1 MIEKTDVEEIG
12 VTVDSNGNTIT
23 TKNGKRILD
32 VRMDIDTGEIRDMIC
47 EGDTISH
54 TTQEDKLRRA
64 ERRRKKASRDEYGA
78 FTKFFYSSGMR
89 LDFGISDASLAR
101 LFYLCTFG
109 DYAGV
114 LVRNDSNPR
123 ALAKRDCRSL
133 LDINDDVFY
142 DFWNEVTK
150 KGLLVCKD
158 QKIILNSQ
166 YFVRSKTS
174 RGSQFVRLGHE
185 GVRALYTS
193 CEDSRKHKL
202 ISYIFDMIPLMN
214 RSYGVL
220 CENPDEKFHD
230 HVRPATLD
238 TLSAMVRYKKSN
250 IGRIMQSLT
259 DLRLQFRSQKDVPA
273 LYEIPK
279 GIYGGK
285 KAYIINP
292 RICCAASSHMAI
304 ENEIATYSDS
314 RDVSDAV

>member
-12 VTVDSNGNTIT
+12 VIVDSHGNTIT

-64 ERRRKKASRDEYGA
+64 ERRQKKASRDEYGS
-78 FTKFFYSSGMR
+78 FTKFFYSSGR
-89 LDFGISDASLAR
+89 QLDLGISDASLAR

-114 LVRNDSNPR
+114 LVRNDSNPC
-123 ALAKRDCRSL
+123 ALTKRECRNL
-133 LDINDDVFY
+133 LGMNENAFY
-142 DFWNEVTK
+142 GFWNEVTK
-150 KGLLVCKD
+150 KGLLVYKD
-158 QKIILNSQ
+158 QKIILNSR

-202 ISYIFDMIPLMN
+202 ISYIFDLIPLMN
-214 RSYGVL
+214 RSYGVI
-220 CENPDEKFHD
+220 CENPDEKFRS
-230 HVRPATLD
+230 HVQLATVG
-238 TLSAMVRYKKSN
+238 TLSDALGYDKSH
-250 IGRIMQSLT
+250 IGRIMKSLT

-292 RICCAASSHMAI
+292 RICCAASSHIAI
-304 ENEIATYSDS
+304 ENEIATYSDL
-314 RDVSDAV
+314 REISDAV